1 MRDGQVTITNQLVP
15 VLGDSSCTVMLGSD
29 AVPSSSSAGKDPA
42 AEPSSASED
51 DALQQIAAEHCAL
64 HRTATAGNSAEGK
77 APVRC
82 SLPSRGVT
90 LPVCVRAQGDKG
102 WVRRMESRAFLSL
115 LGISVGPDLYR
126 ARSDAH
132 LSSAHVK
139 QLSEQ
144 SMSQ

>member
-1 MRDGQVTITNQLVP
+1 MRDGQVTTTNQLVP

-51 DALQQIAAEHCAL
+51 TRFSRSLQSTAPFTGRPQPETALKEKLLSGVHCP
-64 HRTATAGNSAEGK
+64 AG
-77 APVRC
+77 V
-82 SLPSRGVT
+82 LPY
-90 LPVCVRAQGDKG
+90 LCVCAQGDKG
-102 WVRRMESRAFLSL
+102 WVRRTESRAFLSL
-115 LGISVGPDLYR
+115 LCISVGPDLYR

>member
-90 LPVCVRAQGDKG
+90 LPVCVRAGGQRLGEENG
-102 WVRRMESRAFLSL
+102 ESSVSEPARHQRGSRSVQSALRRTPEFCTRETA
-115 LGISVGPDLYR
+115 
-126 ARSDAH
+126 
-132 LSSAHVK
+132 
-139 QLSEQ
+139 E
-144 SMSQ
+144 